1 MNLRGR
7 VIIKAFKTQNG
18 TVNFDAILSPPK
30 YIIDPVL
37 SLQCRAVRMV
47 PLMTFGV
54 PVMTPAESP
63 QDRRR
68 PKMTD
73 HILAILSARDGHG
86 RWSGPDQDHA
96 RRSTCLPGH
105 CTALAWPGGAVVV
118 VVMAPVEGKNAKMTK
133 SLSGSRTVPGHFR
146 DSYVIKFEL
155 FSELLILRA
164 HAAHCAACALQL

>member
-1 MNLRGR
+1 M
-7 VIIKAFKTQNG
+7 
-18 TVNFDAILSPPK
+18 
-30 YIIDPVL
+30 IDPVL

-47 PLMTFGV
+47 PLVTFGV

-105 CTALAWPGGAVVV
+105 CTALAWPGGAVVAV
-118 VVMAPVEGKNAKMTK
+118 VAHGTRGGQKCQNDQK
-133 SLSGSRTVPGHFR
+133 SERVTDGFGGIFA
-146 DSYVIKFEL
+146 I
-155 FSELLILRA
+155 A
-164 HAAHCAACALQL
+164 M

>member
-1 MNLRGR
+1 
-7 VIIKAFKTQNG
+7 
-18 TVNFDAILSPPK
+18 
-30 YIIDPVL
+30 
-37 SLQCRAVRMV
+37 MV
-47 PLMTFGV
+47 PLVTFGV

-105 CTALAWPGGAVVV
+105 RTALAWPGDAVVAA
-118 VVMAPVEGKNAKMTK
+118 VMAPVEGKNAKMTK
-133 SLSGSRTVPGHFR
+133 SLSGSRAASGGIFGIVLHVSTISFRSWALWDHFVPPSVEDKNAKMTKSLSGSR
-146 DSYVIKFEL
+146 TGPGA
-155 FSELLILRA
+155 FSGLLCDKIRIFF
-164 HAAHCAACALQL
+164 

>member
-1 MNLRGR
+1 M
-7 VIIKAFKTQNG
+7 
-18 TVNFDAILSPPK
+18 
-30 YIIDPVL
+30 IDPMM

-47 PLMTFGV
+47 PLVTFGV

-105 CTALAWPGGAVVV
+105 CTALAWPGDAVVAA
-118 VVMAPVEGKNAKMTK
+118 VMAPVEGKNAKMTK
-133 SLSGSRTVPGHFR
+133 SPSGSRTGPGAFSRLLNSNFFLRFSGHTPR
-146 DSYVIKFEL
+146 QARRVASDFERQQT
-155 FSELLILRA
+155 IL
-164 HAAHCAACALQL
+164 

>member
-1 MNLRGR
+1 M
-7 VIIKAFKTQNG
+7 
-18 TVNFDAILSPPK
+18 
-30 YIIDPVL
+30 IDPVL

-47 PLMTFGV
+47 PLVTFGV

-96 RRSTCLPGH
+96 RRSTCLPGG
-105 CTALAWPGGAVVV
+105 CTALAWPEGSVVAA
-118 VVMAPVEGKNAKMTK
+118 VMAPAEC
-133 SLSGSRTVPGHFR
+133 
-146 DSYVIKFEL
+146 I
-155 FSELLILRA
+155 LLRNSFATGI
-164 HAAHCAACALQL
+164 

>member
-1 MNLRGR
+1 M
-7 VIIKAFKTQNG
+7 
-18 TVNFDAILSPPK
+18 
-30 YIIDPVL
+30 IDPVL

-47 PLMTFGV
+47 PLVTFGV

-105 CTALAWPGGAVVV
+105 CTALAWPGDAVVAAV
-118 VVMAPVEGKNAKMTK
+118 HSKQDFTKYIFRRIFSHVFSRKSIFSFIFSRPAGERKKNQ
-133 SLSGSRTVPGHFR
+133 LSFVG
-146 DSYVIKFEL
+146 L
-155 FSELLILRA
+155 NM
-164 HAAHCAACALQL
+164 

>member
-1 MNLRGR
+1 M
-7 VIIKAFKTQNG
+7 
-18 TVNFDAILSPPK
+18 
-30 YIIDPVL
+30 L

-47 PLMTFGV
+47 PLVTFGV

-105 CTALAWPGGAVVV
+105 CTALAWPGGAVVAA
-118 VVMAPVEGKNAKMTK
+118 VMAPVEGKNAKMTK
-133 SLSGSRTVPGHFR
+133 SLSGSRTGSGAFSRLLCQKIP
-146 DSYVIKFEL
+146 I
-155 FSELLILRA
+155 FSELLRA
-164 HAAHCAACALQL
+164 PAPAPAACALRL

>member
-1 MNLRGR
+1 M
-7 VIIKAFKTQNG
+7 
-18 TVNFDAILSPPK
+18 
-30 YIIDPVL
+30 IDPVL

-47 PLMTFGV
+47 PLVTFGV

-105 CTALAWPGGAVVV
+105 CTALAWPGGAVVA

-133 SLSGSRTVPGHFR
+133 SLSGSRTGPGGSRRDKGPLPLYSGVRRRPPKNILSLDVCVLRLSLLVP
-146 DSYVIKFEL
+146 
-155 FSELLILRA
+155 
-164 HAAHCAACALQL
+164 

>member
-1 MNLRGR
+1 M
-7 VIIKAFKTQNG
+7 
-18 TVNFDAILSPPK
+18 
-30 YIIDPVL
+30 IDPML

-47 PLMTFGV
+47 PLVTFGV

-105 CTALAWPGGAVVV
+105 CTALAWPGDAVVAA
-118 VVMAPVEGKNAKMTK
+118 VMAPVEGKNAKMTK
-133 SLSGSRTVPGHFR
+133 SLSGSLTDGSRGGGKMGFLCEKNR
-146 DSYVIKFEL
+146 LK
-155 FSELLILRA
+155 SELLRA
-164 HAAHCAACALQL
+164 HAAGTDDFMIQL

>member
-1 MNLRGR
+1 M
-7 VIIKAFKTQNG
+7 
-18 TVNFDAILSPPK
+18 
-30 YIIDPVL
+30 IDPML

-47 PLMTFGV
+47 PLVTFGV

-96 RRSTCLPGH
+96 RRSTCLPGG
-105 CTALAWPGGAVVV
+105 CTALAWPEGAVVAA
-118 VVMAPVEGKNAKMTK
+118 VMAPAEGKNGK
-133 SLSGSRTVPGHFR
+133 SGS
-146 DSYVIKFEL
+146 
-155 FSELLILRA
+155 FSPKTG
-164 HAAHCAACALQL
+164 AAAGAFLGFPYHKIRIFF

>member
-1 MNLRGR
+1 
-7 VIIKAFKTQNG
+7 
-18 TVNFDAILSPPK
+18 
-30 YIIDPVL
+30 
-37 SLQCRAVRMV
+37 MV
-47 PLMTFGV
+47 PLVTFGV

-105 CTALAWPGGAVVV
+105 CTALAWPGDAVVAA
-118 VVMAPVEGKNAKMTK
+118 VMAPVEGKNAKMTK
-133 SLSGSRTVPGHFR
+133 SLSGSRTGPGGKMGFLCEKIR
-146 DSYVIKFEL
+146 F
-155 FSELLILRA
+155 FF
-164 HAAHCAACALQL
+164 

>member
-1 MNLRGR
+1 MY
-7 VIIKAFKTQNG
+7 KFM
-18 TVNFDAILSPPK
+18 
-30 YIIDPVL
+30 IDPVM

-47 PLMTFGV
+47 PLVTFGV
-54 PVMTPAESP
+54 PGMTPAESP

-105 CTALAWPGGAVVV
+105 CTALAWPGDAVVAA
-118 VVMAPVEGKNAKMTK
+118 VMAPVEGKNAQMTE
-133 SLSGSRTVPGHFR
+133 SLSGSRTGPGG
-146 DSYVIKFEL
+146 KMG
-155 FSELLILRA
+155 LLCEKIRIFF
-164 HAAHCAACALQL
+164 

>member
-1 MNLRGR
+1 M
-7 VIIKAFKTQNG
+7 
-18 TVNFDAILSPPK
+18 
-30 YIIDPVL
+30 IDPVL

-47 PLMTFGV
+47 PLVTFGV

-96 RRSTCLPGH
+96 RRSTCLPGG
-105 CTALAWPGGAVVV
+105 CTALAWPEGAVVAA
-118 VVMAPVEGKNAKMTK
+118 VMAPAEGKNGK
-133 SLSGSRTVPGHFR
+133 SGSFFPKTG
-146 DSYVIKFEL
+146 
-155 FSELLILRA
+155 
-164 HAAHCAACALQL
+164 AAAGAFGGFPYTCTNLS

>member
-1 MNLRGR
+1 M
-7 VIIKAFKTQNG
+7 
-18 TVNFDAILSPPK
+18 
-30 YIIDPVL
+30 IDPML

-47 PLMTFGV
+47 PLVTFGV

-105 CTALAWPGGAVVV
+105 CTALAWPGDAVVAA
-118 VVMAPVEGKNAKMTK
+118 VMATVEGKNAKMTK
-133 SLSGSRTVPGHFR
+133 SLSGSRTGGKTRLLEINVN
-146 DSYVIKFEL
+146 KFEFFL
-155 FSELLILRA
+155 SFSGPVSYTHLTLPTMLPV
-164 HAAHCAACALQL
+164 

>member
-1 MNLRGR
+1 M
-7 VIIKAFKTQNG
+7 
-18 TVNFDAILSPPK
+18 
-30 YIIDPVL
+30 IDPVL

-47 PLMTFGV
+47 PLVTFGV

-73 HILAILSARDGHG
+73 YILAILSARDGHG

-105 CTALAWPGGAVVV
+105 CTALAWPGGAVVA

-133 SLSGSRTVPGHFR
+133 SLSGSRSNFFLSFSGHTPQLLRRVPS
-146 DSYVIKFEL
+146 DFERQQT
-155 FSELLILRA
+155 IL
-164 HAAHCAACALQL
+164 

>member
-1 MNLRGR
+1 M
-7 VIIKAFKTQNG
+7 
-18 TVNFDAILSPPK
+18 
-30 YIIDPVL
+30 IDPVL

-47 PLMTFGV
+47 PLVTFGV

-96 RRSTCLPGH
+96 RRSTCLPSH
-105 CTALAWPGGAVVV
+105 CTALAWPGGAVVAA
-118 VVMAPVEGKNAKMTK
+118 VMAPVEGKNAKMTK
-133 SLSGSRTVPGHFR
+133 SLSGSRMGSGFGGIFGIAKIYM
-146 DSYVIKFEL
+146 YVCVLVLHVHTCTTCKFM
-155 FSELLILRA
+155 
-164 HAAHCAACALQL
+164 

>member
-1 MNLRGR
+1 M
-7 VIIKAFKTQNG
+7 
-18 TVNFDAILSPPK
+18 
-30 YIIDPVL
+30 IDPMM

-47 PLMTFGV
+47 PLVTFGV

-105 CTALAWPGGAVVV
+105 CTALAWPGDAVVAAG
-118 VVMAPVEGKNAKMTK
+118 MAPVEGKNTKMTK
-133 SLSGSRTVPGHFR
+133 SLSGSRTGPGAFSGLLVGIPTR
-146 DSYVIKFEL
+146 NSYVKNSIFFLSFSSGHTPHLVRRVPSDFERQQA
-155 FSELLILRA
+155 IL
-164 HAAHCAACALQL
+164 

>member
-1 MNLRGR
+1 M
-7 VIIKAFKTQNG
+7 
-18 TVNFDAILSPPK
+18 
-30 YIIDPVL
+30 IDPVL

-47 PLMTFGV
+47 PLVTFGV

-96 RRSTCLPGH
+96 RRSTCLPGG
-105 CTALAWPGGAVVV
+105 CTALAWPEGAVEAA
-118 VVMAPVEGKNAKMTK
+118 VMAPAEGKNGKK
-133 SLSGSRTVPGHFR
+133 RQKWILFPQDGRGSRGIFGI
-146 DSYVIKFEL
+146 SISL
-155 FSELLILRA
+155 
-164 HAAHCAACALQL
+164 

>member
-1 MNLRGR
+1 M
-7 VIIKAFKTQNG
+7 
-18 TVNFDAILSPPK
+18 
-30 YIIDPVL
+30 IDPKFML

-47 PLMTFGV
+47 PLVTFGV

-105 CTALAWPGGAVVV
+105 CTALAWPGDAVVAA
-118 VVMAPVEGKNAKMTK
+118 VMAPVEGKNAKMTK
-133 SLSGSRTVPGHFR
+133 SLSGSRTGPGA
-146 DSYVIKFEL
+146 
-155 FSELLILRA
+155 FSRLLCEKIRIFF
-164 HAAHCAACALQL
+164 

>member
-1 MNLRGR
+1 M
-7 VIIKAFKTQNG
+7 
-18 TVNFDAILSPPK
+18 
-30 YIIDPVL
+30 IDPVL

-47 PLMTFGV
+47 PLVTFGV

-105 CTALAWPGGAVVV
+105 CTALAWPGGAVVAA
-118 VVMAPVEGKNAKMTK
+118 VMAPVEGKNAKMTK
-133 SLSGSRTVPGHFR
+133 SLSGSRTGRNF
-146 DSYVIKFEL
+146 YVKKFEF
-155 FSELLILRA
+155 FSELLRA
-164 HAAHCAACALQL
+164 HAAAPAACALRLRAAMDNFMI